1 MRHLDPMT
9 IPIGLCYYVMSIGD
23 SSDAVQ
29 VFGIMQG
36 VARAYGR
43 ATQWEAAHAARL
55 APS

>member
-9 IPIGLCYYVMSIGD
+9 IPIGLCYCVMSIGD